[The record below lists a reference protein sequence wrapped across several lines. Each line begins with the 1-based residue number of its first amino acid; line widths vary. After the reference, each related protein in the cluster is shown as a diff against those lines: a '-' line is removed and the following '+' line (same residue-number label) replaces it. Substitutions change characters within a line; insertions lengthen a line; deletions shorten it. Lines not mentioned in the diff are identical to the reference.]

1 MLFPNPSYTR
11 LSLLT
16 DNERA
21 FLEVVSQLLDC
32 NPFAPE
38 RLKFEKQALGDRY
51 VEGETVWTYRAAEPQ
66 RSYANAVALAEAGSE
81 IVLGVR
87 DRLAKGEKAGPD
99 ELRLYED
106 AVLHHLYWTFGQRLE
121 VDESPGGEAFQAA
134 FYGECLREWQ
144 GFFSV
149 SKREAPDPAHTFAV
163 FFQIRRAFRHIFT
176 KIIGGSAAA
185 ARLRAAVW
193 QSIFTH
199 DMRRYRR
206 SLFERMGDFTTLITG
221 PSGTG
226 KELVARAIAYSRYW
240 AFDERKL
247 AFQGSNASA
256 YHPVNLS
263 ALSPTLIESELFGH
277 KRGSFTGA
285 VRDRKGW
292 LELCPDSGAVFLDE
306 IGDLETS
313 IQVKLLRVIETRC
326 FQPVGETA
334 TKEFGGKLVAATNV
348 DLAEAMQG
356 GAFRPDF
363 YYRLCSDQIQT
374 TPLASQ
380 LRESPEILRDL
391 LLYLARRI
399 AGDEAEGLARETETW
414 IRRELGDAYSWP
426 GNYRELEQCVRN
438 VLIRGEYRPRQAGA
452 SGASLWADASEGRL
466 AADDLLRRYVTL
478 VYAQAGGY
486 AEAARR
492 LELDQRTVKSK
503 VDLELLERLRESGI
517 A

>member
-1 MLFPNPSYTR
+1 M
-11 LSLLT
+11 LT
-16 DNERA
+16 DNERSL
-21 FLEVVSQLLDC
+21 LEVVSRVLDC
-32 NPFAPE
+32 NPFSPE
-38 RLKFEKQALGDRY
+38 RLQLERQALGEAF
-51 VEGETVWTYRAAEPQ
+51 VEGETVWTYRAEEPQ
-66 RSYANAVALAEAGSE
+66 RSYANALALAGRASE
-81 IVLGVR
+81 IAVAVR
-87 DRLAKGEKAGPD
+87 DRLSQGEKATAE

-106 AVLHHLYWTFGQRLE
+106 AVLHHLYWSFADRFE
-121 VDESPGGEAFQAA
+121 IDESSDGKAFHAP
-134 FYGECLREWQ
+134 FYGEYLREWQ
-144 GFFSV
+144 DFFAA

-199 DMRRYRR
+199 HMRRYRR
-206 SLFERMGDFTTLITG
+206 SLYRRMGDFTTLITG

-240 AFDERKL
+240 AFDERKHV
-247 AFQGSNASA
+247 FQGANASA

-292 LELCPDSGAVFLDE
+292 LELCPDTGAVFLDE
-306 IGDLETS
+306 IGDLETA
-313 IQVKLLRVIETRC
+313 IQVKLLRVIETRA

-334 TKEFGGKLVAATNV
+334 PRHFGGKLLAATNV
-348 DLAEAMQG
+348 DLGAAMQD

-363 YYRLCSDQIQT
+363 YYRLCADQVQT

-380 LRESPEILRDL
+380 LSESPDILRNL
-391 LLYLARRI
+391 LLYLAGRLV
-399 AGDEAEGLARETETW
+399 GEEAEALAKQTEEW
-414 IRRELGDAYSWP
+414 IRSELGESYAWP

-438 VLIRGEYRPRQAGA
+438 VLIRGEYHPRQSAT
-452 SGASLWADASEGRL
+452 SDDLWAEASEGKL
-466 AADDLLRRYVTL
+466 AAEELLRRYVTL
-478 VYAQAGGY
+478 VYAQTGGY

-503 VDLELLERLRESGI
+503 VDLELLERLRAGE
-517 A
+517 AD

>member
-1 MLFPNPSYTR
+1 M
-11 LSLLT
+11 LT

-32 NPFAPE
+32 NPFSPDRP
-38 RLKFEKQALGDRY
+38 RLEKQALGDAY
-51 VEGETVWTYRAAEPQ
+51 VEGETVWTYRATEPQ
-66 RSYANAVALAEAGSE
+66 RTYANALALARRGSE
-81 IVLGVR
+81 IAIAVR
-87 DRLAKGEKAGPD
+87 DRLAGGEKGSPE

-106 AVLHHLYWTFGQRLE
+106 AVLHHLYWKLAERFL
-121 VDESPGGEAFQAA
+121 VDESSDGGSFSAP
-134 FYGECLREWQ
+134 FYSEFLRDWND
-144 GFFSV
+144 FFHV
-149 SKREAPDPAHTFAV
+149 SNREAPDAAHTFAV

-176 KIIGGSAAA
+176 KIIGGSAAST
-185 ARLRAAVW
+185 RLRVAVW

-206 SLFERMGDFTTLITG
+206 SLYHRMGDFTTLITG

-240 AFDERKL
+240 TFDERKL
-247 AFQGSNASA
+247 VFQGSNAA
-256 YHPVNLS
+256 AFHPVNLS

-277 KRGSFTGA
+277 RRGAFTGA

-292 LELCPDSGAVFLDE
+292 LEICPDSGAVFLDE
-306 IGDLETS
+306 IGDLETE
-313 IQVKLLRVIETRC
+313 IQVKLLRVIETRN

-334 TKEFGGKLVAATNV
+334 TRSFGGKLVAATNV
-348 DLAEAMQG
+348 DLAAAMQA

-380 LRESPEILRDL
+380 LRESPAILGDL
-391 LLYLARRI
+391 LIYLSRRI
-399 AGDEAEGLARETETW
+399 AGDEAEALAQQTETW
-414 IRRELGDAYSWP
+414 IRRELGDSYAWP

-438 VLIRGEYRPRQAGA
+438 VLIRGEYRPRQTAA
-452 SGASLWADASEGRL
+452 SGGLWDGASEGSWT
-466 AADDLLRRYVTL
+466 AEELLRRYITL

-503 VDLELLERLRESGI
+503 VDLELLEQFRESGLT
-517 A
+517 

>member
-1 MLFPNPSYTR
+1 MLA
-11 LSLLT
+11 
-16 DNERA
+16 DNERRV
-21 FLEVVSQLLDC
+21 LEAVSQLLDC
-32 NPFAPE
+32 NPFSPE
-38 RLKFEKQALGDRY
+38 RVRLEREIVGDRY
-51 VEGETVWTYRAAEPQ
+51 VEAEPVWSYRAAEPQ
-66 RSYANAVALAEAGSE
+66 QSYANAREAAARGSE
-81 IVLGVR
+81 IVLSMK
-87 DRLAKGEKAGPD
+87 DRLAGGGKATAE

-106 AVLHHLYWTFGQRLE
+106 AVLHHLYWRYADRLAVE
-121 VDESPGGEAFQAA
+121 ESADGPPLSAP
-134 FYGECLREWQ
+134 FYGEFLREWQ
-144 GFFSV
+144 SFFRV
-149 SKREAPDPAHTFAV
+149 SQREAPDAAHTFAV

-206 SLFERMGDFTTLITG
+206 SLYRRMGDFTTLITG

-240 AFDERKL
+240 SFDERKL
-247 AFQGSNASA
+247 VFQGSNASA
-256 YHPVNLS
+256 FHPVNLS

-277 KRGSFTGA
+277 RRGSFTGA

-292 LELCPDSGAVFLDE
+292 LEICPESGAVFLDE
-306 IGDLETS
+306 IGDLETE

-334 TKEFGGKLVAATNV
+334 TRTFGGKLVAATNV
-348 DLAEAMQG
+348 DLAAAMQN

-363 YYRLCSDQIQT
+363 YFRLCSDQVQT

-380 LRESPEILRDL
+380 LRESPDILRDL
-391 LLYLARRI
+391 LVYLARRI
-399 AGDEAEGLARETETW
+399 AGDEAEALADETETW
-414 IRRELGDAYSWP
+414 IRRELGESYAWP

-438 VLIRGEYRPRQAGA
+438 VLIRGEYRPRQAVA
-452 SGASLWADASEGRL
+452 SGGLWEQASAGNLTADE
-466 AADDLLRRYVTL
+466 LLRRYVTL
-478 VYAQAGGY
+478 VYAQSGGY

-492 LELDQRTVKSK
+492 LEMDQRTVKSK
-503 VDLELLERLRESGI
+503 VDLELLERLRE
-517 A
+517 AELP